1 MTTLEEFLALPDI
14 ANETETV
21 TLKRLGTFKVKPMTH
36 DQWSAYQMRAKVRNA
51 KGLEFDTGK
60 LNLLIIAGQTVEP
73 DFSNAEFLTK
83 ANCNT
88 ASEFIKKKFKSGE
101 IADLA
106 NKITEISGF
115 DVDFTEK
122 VEEAK
127 N

>member
-1 MTTLEEFLALPDI
+1 MTTLEEFLALPDV

-21 TLKRLGTFKVKPMTH
+21 TLKRLGDFKVKPMTH
-36 DQWSAYQMRAKVRNA
+36 DQFSQYQMRAKVRNA

-60 LNLLIIAGQTVEP
+60 LNLLIVAGQTIDP
-73 DFSNAEFLTK
+73 DFSNADFLGK
-83 ANCNT
+83 AGCNT
-88 ASEFIKKKFKSGE
+88 ASEFIKKKFRAGE

-106 NKITEISGF
+106 GKITEISGF
-115 DVDFTEK
+115 DVDFNEK